1 MKVLRGDG
9 MYRIL
14 IVDDERRERE
24 GIELLIHRFQY
35 PLEIVQAQNGEEALA
50 IFEKEN
56 IDILLTDIKMP
67 FMTGIELIE
76 QVRKKGYTPFCII
89 FSAYGEFEYAQNA
102 ISLGVIQYL
111 LKPIRIDEFKSL
123 FTKVCQ
129 LCEEKQKRA
138 EEKVNELKETENKR
152 KVESF
157 RSFLLYLENDKA
169 QEENIEIFEENMIQ
183 KKYRMVMLSS
193 YSFLFSVHWKEF
205 EFDLREMLGEESWI
219 INIDDLQVLLM
230 VSVNDKESDKY
241 IKECCE
247 KIIQVSKEKYQFDV
261 FMVISPVCDTL
272 NALKNEYGKLR
283 ETMDYQFFVT
293 ESSYIL
299 YDKEYMNRK
308 QSDML
313 PIYFSKILTYT
324 KLKNYDGIIMEFDNV
339 FQYIDKNVGFSSIYI
354 KYSFTDILKKI
365 CENLKCEKC
374 LLEVAEEIYE
384 AKTLENLKQVTEQF
398 IERLRSQ
405 DSEEGT
411 DNRLVYMAKKIVSE
425 RYQDVSLGVSTIADE
440 LHVTLAYLSALFKM
454 ETGQTLVKYI
464 TYYRMEQAKCLL
476 ETSNMKV
483 ADVAEKVGYLNTS
496 YFISL
501 FRNREGCSP
510 QQYREKKFY
519 DEEA

>member
-1 MKVLRGDG
+1 MKIVRGESV
-9 MYRIL
+9 YRIL

-24 GIELLIHRFQY
+24 GIELLIRRFQY
-35 PLEIVQAQNGEEALA
+35 PLEVMQAQNGEEALA

-111 LKPIRIDEFKSL
+111 LKPIRLDDFQNL

-129 LCEEKQKRA
+129 LCEEKHKRI
-138 EEKVNELKETENKR
+138 EEKEHIQRESENR
-152 KVESF
+152 KIVESF
-157 RSFLLYLENDKA
+157 RSFLLYLENDKKS
-169 QEENIEIFEENMIQ
+169 EEGIGEVEKNISGKKHRMIL
-183 KKYRMVMLSS
+183 LSS

-205 EFDLREMLGEESWI
+205 EADLNGIIGSESWI
-219 INIDDLQVLLM
+219 INMDDMQVLLLIPTDDD
-230 VSVNDKESDKY
+230 VSDKY
-241 IKECCE
+241 IKKCCE
-247 KIIQVSKEKYQFDV
+247 KIICISKENYQFDV
-261 FMVISPVCDTL
+261 FMVASSVCENPTV
-272 NALKNEYGKLR
+272 LKREYEKLK
-283 ETMDYQFFVT
+283 EMMDYQFFMT
-293 ESSYIL
+293 ESSFIL
-299 YDKEYMNRK
+299 YDKEFINRK

-313 PIYFSKILTYT
+313 PIYFNKILTYA
-324 KLKNYDGIIMEFDNV
+324 KLKNYVGIMEEFENA
-339 FQYIDKNVGFSSIYI
+339 FLYIDKNVGFSSLYI

-365 CENLKCEKC
+365 CDILKCEKS
-374 LLEVAEEIYE
+374 LLEVVEQIYE
-384 AKTLENLKQVTEQF
+384 TKTLESLKTVMIRFVEQLQSNDNQVEN
-398 IERLRSQ
+398 
-405 DSEEGT
+405 
-411 DNRLVYMAKKIVSE
+411 DNRLVFLAKKIVSE
-425 RYQDVSLGVSTIADE
+425 RYQDVSLGVSTIAEE

-483 ADVAEKVGYLNTS
+483 SDIAQRVGYLNAS
-496 YFISL
+496 YFIAL

-519 DEEA
+519 EEKA